1 MDQYELGVAMAV
13 AHLAELRRQAD
24 QWRLA
29 RRSPGRTAGH
39 RGNRTP
45 GSPWALGR
53 HHHAADTAVLL
64 AAVALL
70 TE

>member
-24 QWRLA
+24 QCR
-29 RRSPGRTAGH
+29 
-39 RGNRTP
+39 
-45 GSPWALGR
+45 
-53 HHHAADTAVLL
+53 L